1 MIQRPKIMFVIDSLG
16 AGGAERSLVELLP
29 HLHRAGADSLVVT
42 LKPTEIGFEADA
54 RSMGIRIVQ
63 IGEDRLV
70 RRVKA
75 LRRLI
80 KSEDPDLVHTTL
92 FDADIVGR
100 LAAAGSRAT
109 VSVSLVNTSYDT
121 RRYDDPHITRWKLEM
136 ARHIDGWTA
145 RHLCDRFHAITHAV
159 ERASIDALGISPD
172 RVTVVPRGR
181 DRSRLGLPSEERR
194 ARVRNQLGLNP
205 SGPVLLNI
213 GRQEFQKGQQHL
225 LEAVALLREDYGD
238 LVLLIAG
245 REGNATADLKNTI
258 DSLDL
263 GVHVRLLGHRTDIGD
278 LLSATDLFVFPS
290 VYEGLGGVLIEAAL
304 LRAAIVATDL
314 PAIREIFG
322 EDYPYLAAPADPRA
336 LAASI
341 DELLS
346 DKKARD
352 LAAERVHGRV
362 VRLEETKPQQLLA
375 ESLVCFA
382 VGSPSPSAY
391 GVGNQ

>member
-1 MIQRPKIMFVIDSLG
+1 MIRRPKIMFVIDSLG

-29 HLHRAGADSLVVT
+29 HLHRAGADPLVVT

-54 RSMGIRIVQ
+54 RSMGVRIVQ

-80 KSEDPDLVHTTL
+80 KDEDPDLVHTTL
-92 FDADIVGR
+92 FDADIAGR
-100 LAAAGSRAT
+100 LAAAGCRAT
-109 VSVSLVNTSYDT
+109 VSTSLVNTSYDS
-121 RRYDDPHITRWKLEM
+121 RRYDDPHITRWKLET

-145 RHLCDRFHAITHAV
+145 RHLCDRFHAISHAV
-159 ERASIDALGISPD
+159 KNASIDALGISPD
-172 RVTVVPRGR
+172 SVTVIPRGR
-181 DRSRLGLPSEERR
+181 DRSRLGSPSEERR

-225 LEAVALLREDYGD
+225 LEAVALLHEEYGD

-245 REGNATADLKNTI
+245 REGNATADLKDTI
-258 DSLDL
+258 NRLNL
-263 GVHVRLLGHRTDIGD
+263 GAYVRLLGHRTDVGD
-278 LLSATDLFVFPS
+278 LLSSTDLFVFPS
-290 VYEGLGGVLIEAAL
+290 VYEGLGGVLIEAGL
-304 LRAAIVATDL
+304 LRTAIVATDL

-322 EDYPYLAAPADPRA
+322 DDYPYLVAPADPVT

-346 DKKARD
+346 NEKARN
-352 LAAERVHGRV
+352 LAAERVYGRV

-375 ESLVCFA
+375 ESLGCLA
-382 VGSPSPSAY
+382 AGSPSPSAH
-391 GVGNQ
+391 GVDNQ